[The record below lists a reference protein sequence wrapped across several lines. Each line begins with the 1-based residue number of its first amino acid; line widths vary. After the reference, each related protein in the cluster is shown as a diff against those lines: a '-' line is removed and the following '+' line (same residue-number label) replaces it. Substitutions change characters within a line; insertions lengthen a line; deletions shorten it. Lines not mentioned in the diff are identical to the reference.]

1 MRKLNQSAAFKKL
14 YKIKKG
20 IEYVRVEYIPWFVF
34 CNADRREIQQMKMV
48 DFPVHTQKI
57 YNLFREAIQKT
68 QTSVHHLKSVFAEKG
83 KSEKLR
89 LQIALVGFLLIL
101 MIWGMVSAY
110 LTVYEVTINGKVIG
124 VVKSKG
130 YFSKVVKQTEEEL
143 HRLYGTTISLA
154 EEEISFQKM
163 SITQTELTQ
172 DNQLKRAL
180 KGASSFQ
187 TTAFGIHINGELIAA
202 LLKEKDA
209 TELLEKVK
217 ATYLDEN
224 TNYEKVGFLEKVTIE
239 PITTKLGDLKT
250 AQDTL
255 KFILQGTEEV
265 KTHIVASGE
274 SFWTIAK
281 QYDLTVEELIGANPD
296 VNPEQL
302 QIDQKISLIVP
313 KPLLTV
319 VTSEKKRYEEVIPF
333 EIEFE
338 ETSALL
344 KGEQKIK
351 IEGREGKKEV
361 LAQIEKHNGVE
372 VSKNILEE
380 KILEA
385 PQKQVVLKGTKPRPS
400 TAATGSLSSPT
411 RGTLTSR
418 FGWRWGRL
426 HKGIDI
432 SARIGTPIYAAD
444 GGKVIFS
451 GTQNGYGKMVVID
464 HGNGIQTAY
473 AHNSKNLVSKGQRVH
488 KGQKIAEV
496 GNTGRS
502 TGPHLHFEVR
512 KNGTPVN
519 PLKYVKY

>member
-1 MRKLNQSAAFKKL
+1 MTSL
-14 YKIKKG
+14 YT
-20 IEYVRVEYIPWFVF
+20 P
-34 CNADRREIQQMKMV
+34 
-48 DFPVHTQKI
+48 KI

-89 LQIALVGFLLIL
+89 FQIALVGFLLIL

-281 QYDLTVEELIGANPD
+281 QYDLTVEELIGAN
-296 VNPEQL
+296 
-302 QIDQKISLIVP
+302 
-313 KPLLTV
+313 
-319 VTSEKKRYEEVIPF
+319 
-333 EIEFE
+333 
-338 ETSALL
+338 
-344 KGEQKIK
+344 
-351 IEGREGKKEV
+351 
-361 LAQIEKHNGVE
+361 
-372 VSKNILEE
+372 
-380 KILEA
+380 
-385 PQKQVVLKGTKPRPS
+385 
-400 TAATGSLSSPT
+400 
-411 RGTLTSR
+411 
-418 FGWRWGRL
+418 RL
-426 HKGIDI
+426 
-432 SARIGTPIYAAD
+432 
-444 GGKVIFS
+444 
-451 GTQNGYGKMVVID
+451 
-464 HGNGIQTAY
+464 
-473 AHNSKNLVSKGQRVH
+473 
-488 KGQKIAEV
+488 
-496 GNTGRS
+496 
-502 TGPHLHFEVR
+502 
-512 KNGTPVN
+512 
-519 PLKYVKY
+519 